1 MIAGLAV
8 SPSPV
13 GSVLRDDG
21 GMSQQPFGDIPLFRE
36 LQKLLSQSEGPIN
49 TEVARQ
55 VGGSVAAQAG
65 AEPPPTPEIS
75 QSFGD
80 AVRDAEVLLSGYTRL
95 ALEEPMRIEVVN
107 RSWWINSTL
116 DAWKWLLNRL
126 AERFTGELGKL
137 GGERGGMSEL
147 SGDDPT
153 GEGGSGP
160 GGGDP
165 MAAAMGQVGPLLL
178 GLQAGQL
185 LGGLSTDTL
194 TRYYFPIPRDDAG
207 QLFFVLGNIDLVAR
221 DYGFDELAF
230 RRWLAAQEASRHLV
244 VSSVPWLQRYSRSM
258 FTDLV
263 DSIELDVGD
272 LERRMMDLQT
282 KGMEA
287 LAENSPS
294 DALPLIQSE
303 RHSRALARVRAF
315 TALFE
320 GYGAHAA
327 EAVMS
332 QVVAGAAR
340 IDEGMSRHRSSPS
353 EGQAALS
360 SILGVSFD
368 RALEN
373 KGETFCAAVVKIK
386 GLAALNKVWDAPD
399 NLPSSE
405 EIKDPFQ
412 WMERV
417 LES

>member
-1 MIAGLAV
+1 
-8 SPSPV
+8 
-13 GSVLRDDG
+13 
-21 GMSQQPFGDIPLFRE
+21 MSQQPFGDIPLFRE
-36 LQKLLSQSEGPIN
+36 LQKLLSSSEGPIN

-65 AEPPPTPEIS
+65 AEPPVTPEIS

-95 ALEEPMRIEVVN
+95 ALEEPMRIEVVS

-116 DAWKWLLNRL
+116 DAWKWLLHRL
-126 AERFTGELGKL
+126 AERFTGELGKM
-137 GGERGGMSEL
+137 GGEAGGMPEL
-147 SGDDPT
+147 PGDDPA
-153 GEGGSGP
+153 GGP
-160 GGGDP
+160 GGGNP

-194 TRYYFPIPRDDAG
+194 ARYYFPIPRDDSD

-230 RRWLAAQEASRHLV
+230 RRWLATQEAARHLV
-244 VSSVPWLQRYSRSM
+244 MSSVPWLQRYARSV

-287 LAENSPS
+287 LSESSPS
-294 DALPLIQSE
+294 DALPVIQSE
-303 RHSRALARVRAF
+303 RHSRALGRVRAF

-320 GYGAHAA
+320 GYGAHSAD
-327 EAVMS
+327 AVMP
-332 QVVAGAAR
+332 QVVEGAAR
-340 IDEGMSRHRSSPS
+340 IDEGMARHRSSPS

-360 SILGVSFD
+360 SIIGVSFD

-373 KGETFCAAVVKIK
+373 KGETFCAAVVKMR

>member
-1 MIAGLAV
+1 
-8 SPSPV
+8 
-13 GSVLRDDG
+13 
-21 GMSQQPFGDIPLFRE
+21 MSQQPFGDIPLFRE
-36 LQKLLSQSEGPIN
+36 LQKLLASSEGPIN

-65 AEPPPTPEIS
+65 AEPPATAEIS

-95 ALEEPMRIEVVN
+95 ALEEPMRVEVVN

-116 DAWKWLLNRL
+116 DAWKWLLDRL

-137 GGERGGMSEL
+137 GGEGGGMTEL
-147 SGDDPT
+147 PGEDPT
-153 GEGGSGP
+153 GEGDP
-160 GGGDP
+160 RGGNP

-178 GLQAGQL
+178 GLQTGQL

-194 TRYYFPIPRDDAG
+194 TRYYFPIPRDDGG

-221 DYGFDELAF
+221 DYGFDEAAF
-230 RRWLAAQEASRHLV
+230 RRWLATHEASRHLV
-244 VSSVPWLQRYSRSM
+244 MSSVPWLKRYAGSV

-287 LAENSPS
+287 LSDNSPT
-294 DALPLIQSE
+294 DALPVIQSE
-303 RHSRALARVRAF
+303 RHSRALGRVRAF

-332 QVVAGAAR
+332 QVLDGAAR
-340 IDEGMSRHRSSPS
+340 IDEGMARHRSSPS

-360 SILGVSFD
+360 SILGISFD

-373 KGETFCAAVVKIK
+373 KGETFCAAVVKMK
-386 GLAALNKVWDAPD
+386 GLLALNRVWDAPD

>member
-1 MIAGLAV
+1 
-8 SPSPV
+8 
-13 GSVLRDDG
+13 
-21 GMSQQPFGDIPLFRE
+21 MSQQPFGDIPLFRE
-36 LQKLLSQSEGPIN
+36 LQKLLSSSEGPIN

-65 AEPPPTPEIS
+65 AEPPTTPQIS

-95 ALEEPMRIEVVN
+95 AIEEPMRVEVVN

-137 GGERGGMSEL
+137 GGEAGGMSEL
-147 SGDDPT
+147 PGDDPT
-153 GEGGSGP
+153 GQGGL
-160 GGGDP
+160 GGGNP

-230 RRWLAAQEASRHLV
+230 RRWLATQEASRHLV
-244 VSSVPWLQRYSRSM
+244 MSSVPWLQRYARSV
-258 FTDLV
+258 FADLV

-287 LAENSPS
+287 LSENSPS
-294 DALPLIQSE
+294 DALPVVESE

-315 TALFE
+315 TALLE

-327 EAVMS
+327 EAVMP
-332 QVVAGAAR
+332 QVVEGAAR
-340 IDEGMSRHRSSPS
+340 IDEGMARHRSSPS

-360 SILGVSFD
+360 SIIGVSFD

-373 KGETFCAAVVKIK
+373 KGETFCAAVVKMK
-386 GLAALNKVWDAPD
+386 GLLALNKVWDAPD

-417 LES
+417 LEP

>member
-1 MIAGLAV
+1 
-8 SPSPV
+8 
-13 GSVLRDDG
+13 
-21 GMSQQPFGDIPLFRE
+21 MSQQPFGDIPLFRE
-36 LQKLLSQSEGPIN
+36 LQKLLSSSEGPIN

-65 AEPPPTPEIS
+65 AEPPATPEIS

-95 ALEEPMRIEVVN
+95 ALEEPMRIEVVT

-116 DAWKWLLNRL
+116 DAWKWLLHRL
-126 AERFTGELGKL
+126 AERFTGELGKM
-137 GGERGGMSEL
+137 GGEAGGMPEL
-147 SGDDPT
+147 PGDDPT
-153 GEGGSGP
+153 GGP
-160 GGGDP
+160 GGGNP

-194 TRYYFPIPRDDAG
+194 TRYYFPIPRDDSG

-230 RRWLAAQEASRHLV
+230 RRWLATQEAARHLV
-244 VSSVPWLQRYSRSM
+244 MSSVPWLQRYARSV

-287 LAENSPS
+287 LSENSPS
-294 DALPLIQSE
+294 DALPVIQSE
-303 RHSRALARVRAF
+303 RHSRSLARVRAF

-327 EAVMS
+327 EAVMP
-332 QVVAGAAR
+332 QVVEGAAR
-340 IDEGMSRHRSSPS
+340 IDEGMARHRSSPS

-360 SILGVSFD
+360 SIIGVSFD

-373 KGETFCAAVVKIK
+373 KGETFCAAVVKMK
-386 GLAALNKVWDAPD
+386 GLPALNKVWDAPD
-399 NLPSSE
+399 NLPTSE
-405 EIKDPFQ
+405 EIRDPFQ

>member
-1 MIAGLAV
+1 
-8 SPSPV
+8 
-13 GSVLRDDG
+13 
-21 GMSQQPFGDIPLFRE
+21 MSQQPFGDIPLFRE
-36 LQKLLSQSEGPIN
+36 LQKLLSSSEGPIN

-65 AEPPPTPEIS
+65 AEPPVTSEIS

-80 AVRDAEVLLSGYTRL
+80 AVRGAEVLLSGYTRL
-95 ALEEPMRIEVVN
+95 ALEEPMRVEVVN
-107 RSWWINSTL
+107 RSWWIDSTL

-137 GGERGGMSEL
+137 GGEAGGMSEL
-147 SGDDPT
+147 SG
-153 GEGGSGP
+153 EGGSGP
-160 GGGDP
+160 GEGNP

-194 TRYYFPIPRDDAG
+194 TRYYFPIPRDDKG
-207 QLFFVLGNIDLVAR
+207 QLFFVLGNIDSVAR

-244 VSSVPWLQRYSRSM
+244 ISSVPWLQRYARST
-258 FTDLV
+258 FTDLI

-294 DALPLIQSE
+294 DALPVIQSE

-327 EAVMS
+327 EAVMT
-332 QVVAGAAR
+332 QVVEGADR
-340 IDEGMSRHRSSPS
+340 IDEGMARHRSSPS

-360 SILGVSFD
+360 SILGISFD

-373 KGETFCAAVVKIK
+373 KGETFCAAVVKMK
-386 GLAALNKVWDAPD
+386 GLSALNKVWDAPD

>member
-1 MIAGLAV
+1 
-8 SPSPV
+8 
-13 GSVLRDDG
+13 
-21 GMSQQPFGDIPLFRE
+21 MSQQPFGDIPLFRE
-36 LQKLLSQSEGPIN
+36 LQKLLSSSEGPIN

-55 VGGSVAAQAG
+55 VGESVAAQAG
-65 AEPPPTPEIS
+65 AEPPATPEIS

-95 ALEEPMRIEVVN
+95 ALEEPMRIEVVT

-116 DAWKWLLNRL
+116 DAWKWLLHRL
-126 AERFTGELGKL
+126 AERFTGELGKM
-137 GGERGGMSEL
+137 GGEAGGMPEL
-147 SGDDPT
+147 PGDDPT
-153 GEGGSGP
+153 A
-160 GGGDP
+160 GGGGGNP

-194 TRYYFPIPRDDAG
+194 TRYYFPIPRDDSG

-230 RRWLAAQEASRHLV
+230 RRWLATQEAARHLV
-244 VSSVPWLQRYSRSM
+244 MSSVPWLQRYARSV

-287 LAENSPS
+287 LSENSPS
-294 DALPLIQSE
+294 DALPVIQSE
-303 RHSRALARVRAF
+303 RHSRALGRVRAF

-320 GYGAHAA
+320 GYGAHSA

-332 QVVAGAAR
+332 QVVEGAAR
-340 IDEGMSRHRSSPS
+340 IDEGMARHRSSPS

-360 SILGVSFD
+360 SVIGVSFD

-373 KGETFCAAVVKIK
+373 KGETFCAAVVKMK
-386 GLAALNKVWDAPD
+386 GLPALNKVWDAPD

-417 LES
+417 LDS

>member
-1 MIAGLAV
+1 
-8 SPSPV
+8 
-13 GSVLRDDG
+13 
-21 GMSQQPFGDIPLFRE
+21 MSQQPFGDIPLFRE
-36 LQKLLSQSEGPIN
+36 LQKLLSSGEGPIN
-49 TEVARQ
+49 TEIARQ
-55 VGGSVAAQAG
+55 VGGAVAAQAG
-65 AEPPPTPEIS
+65 TEPPVTREIS

-80 AVRDAEVLLSGYTRL
+80 AVRNAEVLLSGYTRL
-95 ALEEPMRIEVVN
+95 ALDEPMRVEVVN

-116 DAWKWLLNRL
+116 DAWKWLLDRL
-126 AERFTGELGKL
+126 AERFTGELGKMGGEL
-137 GGERGGMSEL
+137 GGMPGSPN
-147 SGDDPT
+147 DDPA
-153 GEGGSGP
+153 
-160 GGGDP
+160 GGGDPGSGAGNP

-194 TRYYFPIPRDDAG
+194 SRYYFPIPRDDAG
-207 QLFFVLGNIDLVAR
+207 QLFFVLGNIDVVAR

-230 RRWLAAQEASRHLV
+230 RKWLATQEASRHLV
-244 VSSVPWLQRYSRSM
+244 MSSVPWLKRYARSL

-263 DSIELDVGD
+263 DSIELDIGD

-287 LAENSPS
+287 LSENSPS
-294 DALPLIQSE
+294 DALPVVQSE
-303 RHSRALARVRAF
+303 QHSRALDRVRAF

-327 EAVMS
+327 EAVMP
-332 QVVAGAAR
+332 QVVEGAAR
-340 IDEGMSRHRSSPS
+340 IDEGMARHRSSPS

-360 SILGVSFD
+360 SILGISFD

-373 KGETFCAAVVKIK
+373 KGETFCAAVVKMK
-386 GLAALNKVWDAPD
+386 GLAELNKVWDAPD

-405 EIKDPFQ
+405 EIRDPFQ

-417 LES
+417 LESES

>member
-1 MIAGLAV
+1 
-8 SPSPV
+8 
-13 GSVLRDDG
+13 
-21 GMSQQPFGDIPLFRE
+21 MSQQPFGDIPLFRE
-36 LQKLLSQSEGPIN
+36 LQKLLSSSEGPIN

-65 AEPPPTPEIS
+65 AEPPATPEIT

-95 ALEEPMRIEVVN
+95 ALEEPMRVEVVN

-126 AERFTGELGKL
+126 AERFTGELGKI
-137 GGERGGMSEL
+137 GGEAGGTSEL
-147 SGDDPT
+147 PGDAGAT
-153 GEGGSGP
+153 GPDEGN
-160 GGGDP
+160 P

-194 TRYYFPIPRDDAG
+194 TRYYFPIPRDDKG
-207 QLFFVLGNIDLVAR
+207 QLFFVLGNVDLVAR
-221 DYGFDELAF
+221 DYGFDEIAF
-230 RRWLAAQEASRHLV
+230 RRWLATQESSRHLV
-244 VSSVPWLQRYSRSM
+244 ISSVPWLQRYARSA

-294 DALPLIQSE
+294 DALPVIQSE
-303 RHSRALARVRAF
+303 HHSRALARVRAF

-332 QVVAGAAR
+332 QVVEGAAR
-340 IDEGMSRHRSSPS
+340 IDEGMARHRSSPS

-360 SILGVSFD
+360 SILGLSFD

-373 KGETFCAAVVKIK
+373 KGETFCAAVVKMK
-386 GLAALNKVWDAPD
+386 GLTALNKVWDAPD

-417 LES
+417 LDS